1 MTKNTTNLL
10 WASLLSVLLA
20 ACGTARPDLTADDG
34 SADTDTSGIECTTN
48 EECGDGYV
56 CQGNTCAEEE
66 APAGCGSSEDC
77 PVGLLCE
84 LGSGECV
91 ECLSDDQCGYG
102 DSCIDGACS
111 EGSTTTGGGD
121 SSDTGNPDV
130 GGGGSTGNCS
140 SDNDCSY
147 GRCDVASGY
156 CVDCLSDTDCPGNYV
171 CQDMICI
178 DAASAGGGSDTG
190 GLPGGGLDDILG
202 GGGDTPCTTQADCD
216 ASCTVCNP
224 ATSMCEACS
233 DTLAC
238 GEGLTCADP
247 GAAIGFSI
255 GNLCITDPND
265 LTSAAGCF
273 GGGGLPGFP

>member
-1 MTKNTTNLL
+1 MTKRTTTFIWVGFISILL
-10 WASLLSVLLA
+10 T
-20 ACGTARPDLTADDG
+20 ACGSARPDFTANDG
-34 SADTDTSGIECTTN
+34 TAGTDTTGIECTTN
-48 EECGDGYV
+48 EECGDGYI
-56 CQGNTCAEEE
+56 CQSNACVEEE
-66 APAGCGSSEDC
+66 EPAGCGSSEDC
-77 PVGLLCE
+77 SVGLLCE

-102 DSCIDGACS
+102 DSCVDGTCTEA
-111 EGSTTTGGGD
+111 GSTGGNNDTGGDNGDIGGGD
-121 SSDTGNPDV
+121 S
-130 GGGGSTGNCS
+130 GSSSNCS

-178 DAASAGGGSDTG
+178 EASQAGGGSDTG
-190 GLPGGGLDDILG
+190 GLPGGFEDILG
-202 GGGDTPCTTQADCD
+202 GGGDTPCTSQADCD

-224 ATSMCEACS
+224 TTSMCEACS

-238 GEGLTCADP
+238 EGGLTCADP
-247 GAAIGFSI
+247 GAAIGFSL
-255 GNLCITDPND
+255 GNLCIADPND
-265 LTSAAGCF
+265 ITSAASCL

>member
-1 MTKNTTNLL
+1 MK
-10 WASLLSVLLA
+10 SV
-20 ACGTARPDLTADDG
+20 PWV
-34 SADTDTSGIECTTN
+34 I
-48 EECGDGYV
+48 
-56 CQGNTCAEEE
+56 
-66 APAGCGSSEDC
+66 
-77 PVGLLCE
+77 LCE

-91 ECLSDDQCGYG
+91 DCLSDDQCGYG
-102 DSCIDGACS
+102 ESCVDGACS
-111 EGSTTTGGGD
+111 EGSTTIGGGD
-121 SSDTGNPDV
+121 SSDNGNPDV
-130 GGGGSTGNCS
+130 GGGGGSTGNCS

-224 ATSMCEACS
+224 ATSMCEAC

-255 GNLCITDPND
+255 EIFALPTPT
-265 LTSAAGCF
+265 TSPQRPAVLVAAAYPDSHKVVRKTYCKASQRRASSPPF
-273 GGGGLPGFP
+273 LYP